1 MICVFAEPKGVARQ
15 TECVET
21 SGGSGIR
28 FFCGGGIGMHAGC
41 GRARCV
47 ETQDFASVPWR
58 QQKTDTAYDAVTSK
72 GP

>member
-21 SGGSGIR
+21 SGGSGSD
-28 FFCGGGIGMHAGC
+28 FFS
-41 GRARCV
+41 RDR
-47 ETQDFASVPWR
+47 D
-58 QQKTDTAYDAVTSK
+58 